1 MRETAGDKEGQPG
14 DAFGEGNRFEK
25 RHNSEKKLAV
35 FFWFRQQGVKLGM
48 RKSKLCWKEW
58 IFE

>member
-1 MRETAGDKEGQPG
+1 MRKADGDKGGQPG

-25 RHNSEKKLAV
+25 RHNGEKKLAV

-48 RKSKLCWKEW
+48 RKLKLC
-58 IFE
+58 